1 VNRLDRFIRDRRLRE
16 VARRLPKGA
25 RVLDV
30 GCHDGTLFF
39 QLGDDLAEGLGL
51 DPALEQTVDSSRY
64 QLRPGR
70 FPADAPPEP
79 SAFDVVTM
87 VAVFEHLTAEEQ
99 RAAAR
104 EAFRLLRPRGLVVM
118 TVPSPTVDRLL
129 DGLIRLRLLHGMDPE
144 AHHGFDPVAVIPMF
158 VDAGF
163 RLSRHRRFELG
174 FNNLFVFERPGP
186 DAAPV
191 AGGSAGLAGGSS
203 GPPTTV

>member
-16 VARRLPKGA
+16 VARRLPRDA

-39 QLGDDLAEGLGL
+39 QLGDGLGEGLGL
-51 DPALEQTVDSSRY
+51 DPALEQTVDASRY

-79 SAFDVVTM
+79 SAYDVVTM
-87 VAVFEHLTAEEQ
+87 VAVFEHLTAAEQ
-99 RAAAR
+99 RAAAG
-104 EAFRLLRPRGLVVM
+104 ETFRLLRPRGLVVM

-129 DGLIRLRLLHGMDPE
+129 DGLMRLRLLHGMDAE
-144 AHHGFDPVAVIPMF
+144 AHHGFDPAAVVPMF

-163 RLSRHRRFELG
+163 RLSLHRRFELG
-174 FNNLFVFERPGP
+174 LNNLFVFERPGLE
-186 DAAPV
+186 AATV
-191 AGGSAGLAGGSS
+191 AGGSAGR
-203 GPPTTV
+203 PTTV

>member
-1 VNRLDRFIRDRRLRE
+1 
-16 VARRLPKGA
+16 
-25 RVLDV
+25 
-30 GCHDGTLFF
+30 
-39 QLGDDLAEGLGL
+39 
-51 DPALEQTVDSSRY
+51 
-64 QLRPGR
+64 
-70 FPADAPPEP
+70 
-79 SAFDVVTM
+79 
-87 VAVFEHLTAEEQ
+87 
-99 RAAAR
+99 
-104 EAFRLLRPRGLVVM
+104 M